1 VSDNDVEIGPVDY
14 LIVMWPAGSAPNGEG
29 LAQLGNLS
37 ERGLIRVLDLVFV
50 RKEQDG
56 TMTGLALTDID
67 HDGSL
72 DLVQFQAAS
81 SLLGQEDYDEAGA
94 ALEPGASAAIL
105 IYENTWAAPFVA
117 AVRKTGAEVVAGGR
131 IPADDVLQALEEVE
145 TAEV

>member
-1 VSDNDVEIGPVDY
+1 VNDNDYEIGPVDY

-29 LAQLGNLS
+29 LSHLGELS
-37 ERGLIRVLDLVFV
+37 ERGLIRVLDLAFV

-72 DLVQFQAAS
+72 DLVQFQADSA
-81 SLLGQEDYDEAGA
+81 LLGQEDYDEAGA
-94 ALEPGASAAIL
+94 ALDPGASAAIL
-105 IYENTWAAPFVA
+105 IYENTWAAPFVT
-117 AVRKTGAEVVAGGR
+117 AVRKTGAEVIASGR